1 MRPSVHND
9 FSKERLS
16 PHFVYESYDDESKLF
31 YNRGS
36 VGFILQGWP
45 LVGTTLQA
53 QSEISEFLK
62 EEENLPQ
69 GSSFQVIMLGSRY
82 IDGFLKNW
90 ASYRDGDIFKNLAQR
105 RMNFLKKHA
114 LEFGTIKDLIL
125 MIALTVPCKKG
136 DLSVRL
142 DLERRRDLLKST
154 LRSIGLYTKEI
165 EGKDLL
171 FYLRLFFGWED
182 LESHPDLNPYDLL
195 SEQILLPNFAM
206 DVEEDRLYVPTEDFS
221 FIENS
226 LKNSIPKESSVLQQ
240 ENGYAYV
247 ALEAV
252 KRPRFWKLS
261 LMDLFLGNDLRRGEQ
276 VRSDFIQS
284 FSLQILP
291 NQAIEASNAMA
302 KRESLLKNM
311 KSGLLKWIP
320 GLEEEYEDLDTAV
333 MAIQSGERIVLLA
346 QNIILK
352 DKAHKIKERTHEYR
366 SMMRRNGFHFVPC
379 INDHLPVL
387 LSCLPMQVVEEVP
400 TLLKSQIGGLG
411 PDLRKLGRGIK
422 TLSGEAKVLLPI
434 VGEWKG
440 DLRSPG
446 LLLIGRRGQIMYWS
460 PFGPVL
466 IPQDGKTPESN
477 ENFNLCIAGVPGSG
491 KSVLMQEVMLSTLG
505 VGGKVFVLDYGRSF
519 KRTCQILG
527 GSYIEFDLK
536 NPLSLNPFSEV
547 SEKEE
552 DFEAREDSLSGI
564 AAVLSTMAAPMEG
577 TNDLQNAMLQKALR
591 AIWSQ
596 KKSAAE
602 ITDIADWL
610 LAREESYA
618 QDLGNMLF
626 PFTKDGIYG
635 KFFKGPAQL
644 SLKSKIVVIETDHL
658 RNVPAL
664 LTVVVQMM
672 IVHINQT
679 MVKGDRRHPFLIM
692 IDEAWKLLQGKAS
705 GAFIEEGMRI
715 ARKYKGSITL
725 ATQQLTDYFRS
736 ESPAAE
742 KAFENSSWK
751 AILKQ
756 NPESLNALRSN
767 PKLEAF
773 VKEDWQ
779 LELMQS
785 VHSNSPHY
793 SEVALFGPDVKG
805 VIGRLMLDPF
815 TLLLTSTNAED
826 YQALE
831 SRMNRG
837 MSVAQSIEDVLQERG
852 L

>member
-1 MRPSVHND
+1 MKAAVHPD
-9 FSKERLS
+9 FAKERLS

-36 VGFILQGWP
+36 VGFVLQGWP

-69 GSSFQVIMLGSRY
+69 GSSFQVIMLGSRHV
-82 IDGFLKNW
+82 DGFLKNW

-105 RMNFLKKHA
+105 RMNFLKNRA
-114 LEFGTIKDLIL
+114 LESGTIKDLIL
-125 MIALTVPCKKG
+125 MIALTVPRKKG
-136 DLSVRL
+136 DAGIRF
-142 DLERRRDLLKST
+142 DMGRRRDVLKST
-154 LRSIGLYTKEI
+154 LRAIGLHTKEI

-182 LESHPDLNPYDLL
+182 LEAHPELNPYDLL
-195 SEQILLPNFAM
+195 GEQILPPNFAM
-206 DVEEDRLYVPTEDFS
+206 DVEEEQLYVP
-221 FIENS
+221 IENF
-226 LKNSIPKESSVLQQ
+226 NAENQESSLV

-247 ALEAV
+247 ALEAA
-252 KRPRFWKLS
+252 KRPRSWKLS

-311 KSGLLKWIP
+311 KSGLLKWMP
-320 GLEEEYEDLDTAV
+320 GLDEEYEDLDTAV
-333 MAIQSGERIVLLA
+333 MAIQAGERVVLLT
-346 QNIILK
+346 QNMILK
-352 DKAHKIKERTHEYR
+352 DKAHKIKKRTHEYR

-387 LSCLPMQVVEEVP
+387 LSCLPMQLVEEVP
-400 TLLKSQIGGLG
+400 NILKSQIGGLG

-564 AAVLSTMAAPMEG
+564 AAVLSSMAAPMEG

-679 MVKGDRRHPFLIM
+679 MVKGDRRYPFLIM
-692 IDEAWKLLQGKAS
+692 IDEAWKLLQGKSS

-725 ATQQLTDYFRS
+725 ATQQLTDYFRA

-756 NPESLNALRSN
+756 NPESLVALRSN

-785 VHSNSPHY
+785 VHSNPPNY

-831 SRMNRG
+831 SRMHRG
-837 MSVAQSIEDVLQERG
+837 MSVVQAIEDVLQQRG

>member
-1 MRPSVHND
+1 MKAAVHPD
-9 FSKERLS
+9 FAKERLS

-36 VGFILQGWP
+36 VGFVLQGWP

-69 GSSFQVIMLGSRY
+69 GSSFQVIMLGSRHV
-82 IDGFLKNW
+82 DGFLKNW

-105 RMNFLKKHA
+105 RMNFLKNRA
-114 LEFGTIKDLIL
+114 LESGTIKDLIL
-125 MIALTVPCKKG
+125 MIALTVPRKKG
-136 DLSVRL
+136 DAGIRF
-142 DLERRRDLLKST
+142 DMGRRRDVLKST
-154 LRSIGLYTKEI
+154 LRAIGLHTKEI

-182 LESHPDLNPYDLL
+182 LEAHPELNPYDLL
-195 SEQILLPNFAM
+195 GEQILPPNFAM
-206 DVEEDRLYVPTEDFS
+206 DVEEEQLYVP
-221 FIENS
+221 IENF
-226 LKNSIPKESSVLQQ
+226 NAENQESSLV

-247 ALEAV
+247 ALEAA
-252 KRPRFWKLS
+252 KRPRSWKLS

-311 KSGLLKWIP
+311 KSGLLKWMP
-320 GLEEEYEDLDTAV
+320 GLDEEYEDLDTAV
-333 MAIQSGERIVLLA
+333 MAIQAGERVVLLT
-346 QNIILK
+346 QNMILK

-387 LSCLPMQVVEEVP
+387 LSCLPMQLVEEVP
-400 TLLKSQIGGLG
+400 NILKSQIGGLG

-564 AAVLSTMAAPMEG
+564 AAVLSSMAAPMEG

-679 MVKGDRRHPFLIM
+679 MVKGDRRYPFLIM
-692 IDEAWKLLQGKAS
+692 IDEAWKLLQGKSS

-725 ATQQLTDYFRS
+725 ATQQLTDYFRA

-756 NPESLNALRSN
+756 NPESLVALRSN

-785 VHSNSPHY
+785 VHSNPPNY

-831 SRMNRG
+831 SRMHRG
-837 MSVAQSIEDVLQERG
+837 MSVVQAIEDVLQQRG